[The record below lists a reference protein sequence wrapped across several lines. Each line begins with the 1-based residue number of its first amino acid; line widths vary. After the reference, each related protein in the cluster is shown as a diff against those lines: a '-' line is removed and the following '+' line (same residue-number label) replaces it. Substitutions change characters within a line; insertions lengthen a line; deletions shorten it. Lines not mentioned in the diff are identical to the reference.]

1 MRFKDS
7 PVVELPVGGAV
18 LSFEQDNSS
27 FHVGTSVW
35 PCSLVLVKFVE
46 RWLPPK
52 TPKTLTLTLA
62 IPTPTSSASPGSAA
76 SSSAPAA
83 GPRGSASSAS
93 ASTSSSPT
101 SPPSSPPSAATS
113 AATAPSSPA
122 PPSSPSSTG
131 ASPPTSPAPAPFDF
145 VVAADVVY
153 LADSAPHLV
162 AAIDALL
169 APRGLLLLAYQ
180 LRSPDAH
187 RAFWDLCAR
196 AFPVVVKVPRDHL
209 HPDYAFDE
217 ADVYLMQRQQT

>member
-46 RWLPPK
+46 RWLPPQN
-52 TPKTLTLTLA
+52 PQNPNPNPNPNPSNPYADLLRLA
-62 IPTPTSSASPGSAA
+62 GKRGIELGSGCG
-76 SSSAPAA
+76 PA
-83 GPRGSASSAS
+83 GLG
-93 ASTSSSPT
+93 
-101 SPPSSPPSAATS
+101 
-113 AATAPSSPA
+113 
-122 PPSSPSSTG
+122 
-131 ASPPTSPAPAPFDF
+131 FDF